1 MIRNKV
7 GALSWKIMGI
17 CNLVL
22 PCVRGRFNYSCVADQ
37 YVSLKSV
44 DGRQDA
50 LGLRVLWVQ
59 NPVLTLTSPMAPNSR
74 VLSKERP
81 GGCHLVDPHSAVL
94 SR

>member
-1 MIRNKV
+1 
-7 GALSWKIMGI
+7 MGI

-59 NPVLTLTSPMAPNSR
+59 NPVLTLTSPMAPNSGSSLKN
-74 VLSKERP
+74 VLGVATWWTLTVR
-81 GGCHLVDPHSAVL
+81 CLAVEQVL
-94 SR
+94 FVVGSLTT